1 MFELTKEKNQKR
13 ETRKKKDF
21 TRELDNKIKC
31 KSIFALQSYIIS
43 LGNKRGKTKIQQST
57 TRLGVIS
64 VLLCT

>member
-1 MFELTKEKNQKR
+1 MFMNSQKRKTKKEKQG
-13 ETRKKKDF
+13 KKNF

>member
-1 MFELTKEKNQKR
+1 LTKEKNQKR